1 LINAS
6 DQWRQLFK
14 VDPMLPSQIALSE
27 FDKEFDKNDII
38 KISSDFVLKDN
49 QYFYG
54 NYFYMDQTF
63 FSFLQSAG
71 VSANLLHIA
80 EKVLSGKRI
89 TIEEGII
96 LYNEGDLSYLSFLA
110 DAACRHHNGDR
121 VYFNRNFHIEPTN
134 ICINHCTFCSYR
146 RKRGQEG
153 SWEYCIDDI
162 REKTESHI
170 NSGVTEVHIVGG
182 VHPDRNV
189 FFYAEMLKEVKKIL
203 PDVQI
208 KAFTAVEIDAMCR
221 FAGISV
227 AEGLRLL
234 KGAGL
239 DSMPGGGAEIFDEQI
254 RQIICPDKAASSE
267 WLRIHQTAHQL
278 GIPTNSTML
287 YGLIEKYEHRIDH
300 MNRLRELQDRTRGF
314 NAFIPL
320 KFHHYNNSFS
330 HIEETTTIED
340 LKNYAVARIF
350 LDNIPHLKAYW
361 PMIGKQVAQMA
372 LAFGV
377 DDLDGTID
385 DSTRIYSM
393 AGSAEKN
400 PAAST
405 DELIAMIKGAHR
417 IPVERDTIYNTIRI
431 YN

>member
-1 LINAS
+1 MDKS
-6 DQWRQLFK
+6 
-14 VDPMLPSQIALSE
+14 ALSLLRLTG
-27 FDKEFDKNDII
+27 
-38 KISSDFVLKDN
+38 ISP
-49 QYFYG
+49 G
-54 NYFYMDQTF
+54 
-63 FSFLQSAG
+63 
-71 VSANLLHIA
+71 LLDIA
-80 EKVLSGKRI
+80 EKVLSGERI
-89 TIEEGII
+89 SIEEGII
-96 LYNEGDLSYLSFLA
+96 LFEQGELPYLSIVA
-110 DAACRHHNGDR
+110 DAVCRHHNGNQ

-134 ICINHCTFCSYR
+134 ICINHCAFCSYR
-146 RKRGQEG
+146 RKKGEEG

-162 REKTESHI
+162 REKTASYL
-170 NSGVTEVHIVGG
+170 NTGVTEVHIVGG

-189 FFYAEMLKEVKKIL
+189 YFYAEMLKEVKKIL

-227 AEGLRLL
+227 EQGLMLL
-234 KGAGL
+234 KEAGL
-239 DSMPGGGAEIFDEQI
+239 DSMPGGGAEIFDEPI
-254 RQIICPDKAASSE
+254 RSRICPDKTGSKE

-300 MNRLRELQDRTRGF
+300 LDRLRKLQDETKGF

-320 KFHHYNNSFS
+320 KFRHYNNSFS
-330 HIEETTTIED
+330 HIQETTTIED
-340 LKNYAVARIF
+340 LKNYAVSRIF

-361 PMIGKQVAQMA
+361 PMIGKQVAQMS

-385 DSTRIYSM
+385 DSTKIYSM
-393 AGSAEKN
+393 AGSAEQN

-405 DELIAMIKGAHR
+405 AELIAMIKGADR
-417 IPVERDTIYNTIRI
+417 TPVERDTVYNTIRI